1 MLREPF
7 FARPSAWGFFFSGG
21 IVLSSQY
28 PKLELKYCER
38 CGGLWLRPQG
48 GEAVYCA
55 SCAHAINELPP
66 VAPRGG
72 NAPVSA
78 MEAMYAAISG
88 VLVALLAL
96 ADSLGGACA

>member
-1 MLREPF
+1 MP
-7 FARPSAWGFFFSGG
+7 
-21 IVLSSQY
+21 SSQY

-48 GEAVYCA
+48 GAAVYCA

-72 NAPVSA
+72 SAPVSA
-78 MEAMYAAISG
+78 MEALYAAIAG
-88 VLVALLAL
+88 VPAALLAL
-96 ADSLGGACA
+96 ADSLGGAFA

>member
-1 MLREPF
+1 MP
-7 FARPSAWGFFFSGG
+7 
-21 IVLSSQY
+21 SSQY

-55 SCAHAINELPP
+55 SCAHAISELPP
-66 VAPRGG
+66 VTPRSGTPPG
-72 NAPVSA
+72 A
-78 MEAMYAAISG
+78 MHAANVAWAAFSP
-88 VLVALLAL
+88 ALLGL

>member
-1 MLREPF
+1 MP
-7 FARPSAWGFFFSGG
+7 
-21 IVLSSQY
+21 SSQY

-66 VAPRGG
+66 VTPRGG
-72 NAPVSA
+72 TTPPG
-78 MEAMYAAISG
+78 AIH
-88 VLVALLAL
+88 ATCLAL
-96 ADSLGGACA
+96 APFFSALWSVTDSLGGACA